1 MNKVLVL
8 IIDTKLAP
16 QKLPPLFLYRMEP
29 QILLKDWMIMTVIKT
44 WDLNVEISSFVEEEE
59 NILRKTLL
67 QS

>member
-16 QKLPPLFLYRMEP
+16 QKLPPLVLYRMEP
-29 QILLKDWMIMTVIKT
+29 QILLKDWLIMTVIKT
-44 WDLNVEISSFVEEEE
+44 WDLNVEINLFVEEEE